1 MILVYL
7 DEAEVRLI
15 LLGNESRLIPS
26 EAEHHVHFDLL
37 LLQVHPGD
45 PLQVEVEGDVGGL
58 VQLEEGVDS
67 LVVVVGNLVGALHAA
82 VQVRCRNWEPG
93 QLPELR
99 ADQAGEEE
107 QGEGGDKIL
116 HPHPSAG
123 FCLLNS
129 LFLTI
134 YNLICPIF
142 LSISHLFSFYFR
154 HILQL
159 YFSNTLHTRYL

>member
-7 DEAEVRLI
+7 DEAEVRLV
-15 LLGNESRLIPS
+15 LVGNESWLIPS

-99 ADQAGEEE
+99 VDQAGEEE
-107 QGEGGDKIL
+107 QEEGGDKRL
-116 HPHPSAG
+116 HPHPSTE
-123 FCLLNS
+123 FCLMNS
-129 LFLTI
+129 TFLTI

-142 LSISHLFSFYFR
+142 LCISHLFSFYF
-154 HILQL
+154 
-159 YFSNTLHTRYL
+159 